1 MQFGI
6 NVSEWFEN
14 FQYKTSLQ
22 SHDNLPTIYRQPT
35 DNLPTA
41 NRQPAD
47 SIRNSRFIGENRVSR
62 RKTALKQAVI
72 NKATRRLSF
81 FWPQT
86 LYNCKAIRRYSYE
99 KQRQGSEVSQTHRE
113 VRCGAFALW
122 IPVVYS
128 ISKAFCTW
136 KGRQL
141 MCKRMNL
148 CWKSIAFSW
157 SPLHKAELSKFWN
170 HFCCHSEPV
179 WGLWACGLYTADHR
193 APLTC
198 PIRWFITFLAN
209 PWVAYQ
215 PIRSRNVCTSRLRTK
230 QDWLTFHVCFSSE

>member
-1 MQFGI
+1 MSASGL
-6 NVSEWFEN
+6 
-14 FQYKTSLQ
+14 KTS
-22 SHDNLPTIYRQPT
+22 NTKRPFKAMTTYRQST

-113 VRCGAFALW
+113 VRCGAFAL
-122 IPVVYS
+122 
-128 ISKAFCTW
+128 
-136 KGRQL
+136 
-141 MCKRMNL
+141 
-148 CWKSIAFSW
+148 
-157 SPLHKAELSKFWN
+157 
-170 HFCCHSEPV
+170 
-179 WGLWACGLYTADHR
+179 
-193 APLTC
+193 
-198 PIRWFITFLAN
+198 
-209 PWVAYQ
+209 
-215 PIRSRNVCTSRLRTK
+215 
-230 QDWLTFHVCFSSE
+230 